1 VLSTRGKEVRLA
13 KGTPLTLELSKPVTL
28 RVHSR

>member
-13 KGTPLTLELSKPVTL
+13 PGTPVSVRLTAPL
-28 RVHSR
+28 RVRVLIK